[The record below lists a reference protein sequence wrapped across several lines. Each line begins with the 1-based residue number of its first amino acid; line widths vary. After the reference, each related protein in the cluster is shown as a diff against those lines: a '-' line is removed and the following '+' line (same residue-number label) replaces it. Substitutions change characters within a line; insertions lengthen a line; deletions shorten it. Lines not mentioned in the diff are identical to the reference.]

1 MDKSLYISM
10 NSAYNAMR
18 QLEVMTNN
26 LANVNTTAFRAD
38 STYVQQQPVK
48 ETGMQSRVYSK
59 LDKTYTDFKKGS
71 ILSTDRDLDIALDGD
86 GFIAVQSKSGKE
98 AYTRAGSLQL
108 KNGVL
113 TTQSGELVLGNGGA
127 INISNAD
134 RISIAPDGTI
144 SARYIGETEMVAVDR
159 IKLTN
164 PQTSELQKGPDSLFY
179 LPNGGTAP
187 QDENVKIVSG
197 SLEGSNVS
205 AIETMTQ
212 LIDLTRHYQI
222 HTNYMKTIADNTAK
236 SNQLLE
242 IR

>member
-127 INISNAD
+127 INIPTQTESAL
-134 RISIAPDGTI
+134 RLMELFRPGISG
-144 SARYIGETEMVAVDR
+144 RL
-159 IKLTN
+159 KWW
-164 PQTSELQKGPDSLFY
+164 Q
-179 LPNGGTAP
+179 
-187 QDENVKIVSG
+187 
-197 SLEGSNVS
+197 
-205 AIETMTQ
+205 
-212 LIDLTRHYQI
+212 
-222 HTNYMKTIADNTAK
+222 
-236 SNQLLE
+236 
-242 IR
+242 